1 MQVARAAPKT
11 APHGDAHEVRHRV
24 GADASAARI
33 VAVEPKGDAHRCP
46 FTWSPH
52 AIEKLMSPRPRAHDQ
67 HGPRPETDH
76 AMEERSSAQEESTRE
91 AQGGRRL
98 RRPCPGRSARARRCR
113 DRARRRALAHAG
125 QARIHPARLSPAKA
139 DSGSEQVTGANGRRR
154 VVITGLGAVT
164 PLASEIATSW
174 QWLIG
179 GRSAAA
185 AIKSFDASGFA
196 LGVSETLVPAL
207 PTEREMS
214 SRWLYRTFN
223 TSAPKQHA

>member
-1 MQVARAAPKT
+1 MRNLQQT
-11 APHGDAHEVRHRV
+11 
-24 GADASAARI
+24 
-33 VAVEPKGDAHRCP
+33 
-46 FTWSPH
+46 
-52 AIEKLMSPRPRAHDQ
+52 
-67 HGPRPETDH
+67 GPLSGLATQ
-76 AMEERSSAQEESTRE
+76 SSSIT
-91 AQGGRRL
+91 
-98 RRPCPGRSARARRCR
+98 
-113 DRARRRALAHAG
+113 
-125 QARIHPARLSPAKA
+125 LSP
-139 DSGSEQVTGANGRRR
+139 GSLAELSAPGL
-154 VVITGLGAVT
+154 TGLGAVT

-196 LGVSETLVPAL
+196 VGFALGVSETLVPAL